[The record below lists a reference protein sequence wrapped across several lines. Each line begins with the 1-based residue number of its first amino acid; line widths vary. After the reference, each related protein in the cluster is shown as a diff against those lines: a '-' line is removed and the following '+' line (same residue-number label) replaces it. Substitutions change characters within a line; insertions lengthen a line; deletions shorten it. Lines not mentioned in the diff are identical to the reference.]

1 MSFAG
6 RTFTFIKRTVQL
18 LRCFMS
24 GSQAGVVIYGLDR
37 DSHSTNRTMTALMAG
52 DVSDRP

>member
-1 MSFAG
+1 
-6 RTFTFIKRTVQL
+6 
-18 LRCFMS
+18 MS

>member
-1 MSFAG
+1 
-6 RTFTFIKRTVQL
+6 
-18 LRCFMS
+18 MS

-52 DVSDRP
+52 DVSDRPQGLTGCHLPNDRPQC